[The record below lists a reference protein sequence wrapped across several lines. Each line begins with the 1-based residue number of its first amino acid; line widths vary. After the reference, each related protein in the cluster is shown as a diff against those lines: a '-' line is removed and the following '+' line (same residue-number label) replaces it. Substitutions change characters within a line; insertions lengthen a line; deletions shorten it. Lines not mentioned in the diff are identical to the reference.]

1 VALPLFVT
9 LLSCVRQ
16 VVLERRTALQV
27 GARGWR
33 MWIHS
38 LDAWIDARL
47 LARETVGAL
56 GRWLA
61 KIGYQGL
68 KVK

>member
-1 VALPLFVT
+1 
-9 LLSCVRQ
+9 
-16 VVLERRTALQV
+16 VLERRTALQV

-33 MWIHS
+33 MWIHG
-38 LDAWIDARL
+38 LDAWIDAGL
-47 LARETVGAL
+47 LARETMGAL